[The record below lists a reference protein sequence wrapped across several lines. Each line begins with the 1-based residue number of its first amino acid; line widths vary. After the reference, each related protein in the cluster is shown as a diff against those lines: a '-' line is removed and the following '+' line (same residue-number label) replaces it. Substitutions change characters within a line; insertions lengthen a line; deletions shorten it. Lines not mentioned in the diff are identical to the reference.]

1 MICKTET
8 LLAFFYDIE
17 LLILSSKIN
26 ALEIQQI
33 KQMKIDELATFRLD
47 VLCLYGNLIFI
58 TYKVLIEYCNPCLI
72 FLHCYVPYTAFTAT
86 EAYS

>member
-1 MICKTET
+1 MTVICKTET

-26 ALEIQQI
+26 ALEII
-33 KQMKIDELATFRLD
+33 REELVTFRLD